1 MNFASLVDWIK
12 KIEELGYP
20 WTLQKN
26 PKGVSR
32 CLLSSSSL
40 FCKLAKIYSNHF
52 TADKER
58 LRDTILSFSRE
69 DGMLEDIPGD
79 NKAITQLNI
88 VSETRQSFS
97 GLINLGFEVPKFD
110 CSSFFKE
117 PLYFM
122 KDSEWRNPWG
132 AGAHLSHYLFFMTRS
147 GQPDKVDE
155 VLKNLE
161 RFEQPE
167 GWYYKTCPDPH
178 TLVNGVMKVMTAFD
192 AANVPISKK
201 NIKGILEFV
210 FSYTNVHGGCGIY
223 DLVYILDR
231 CIDFGVR
238 VNECEDL
245 LHLCYK
251 EILSHQQAD
260 GGFSFSRNCCQ
271 TLYYLKKISDPY
283 PCGDIHGTTLFSMA
297 LVRID
302 NRLKLGLNLCPA
314 VT

>member
-12 KIEELGYP
+12 KIEELGHP

-58 LRDTILSFSRE
+58 LRNTILSFSRE

-79 NKAITQLNI
+79 KNI

-97 GLINLGFEVPKFD
+97 GLINLGYEVPKFD

-122 KDSEWRNPWG
+122 KDSEWNNPWG
-132 AGAHLSHYLFFMTRS
+132 AGAHLSHYLFFMTHS
-147 GQPDKVDE
+147 GQPDKVE
-155 VLKNLE
+155 KALKDLE
-161 RFEQPE
+161 KFERPE
-167 GWYYKTCPDPH
+167 GWYHKQCPDGH
-178 TLVNGVMKVMTAFD
+178 ILVNGIMKVMTAFD
-192 AANVPISKK
+192 AAEIPLPEK
-201 NIKGILEFV
+201 NIRGILEFV
-210 FSYTNVHGGCGIY
+210 FSYTCAHGGCGIY
-223 DLVYILDR
+223 DLVYVVDKCMDYGIRENQCKEVMSR
-231 CIDFGVR
+231 CYENIS
-238 VNECEDL
+238 
-245 LHLCYK
+245 K
-251 EILSHQQAD
+251 HQQND
-260 GGFSFSRNCCQ
+260 GGLAYDRNCCQ
-271 TLYYLKKISDPY
+271 TSFYGKGIAEPY
-283 PCGDIHGTTLFSMA
+283 PCGDVHGTTLFSMA

-302 NRLKLGLNLCPA
+302 KRLNLGLNLCPA